1 LYIYIDIL
9 LFIKTQTKTQ
19 LQAQLELQ
27 MTTRQTQRLA
37 LSLFHAKHRQ
47 YFHTVHRPFDRIRR
61 FTQTYTDT
69 YAEK

>member
-1 LYIYIDIL
+1 MCT
-9 LFIKTQTKTQ
+9 FIKIQTKTQ

-47 YFHTVHRPFDRIRR
+47 YFHTNSSYSSEEEHSFDI
-61 FTQTYTDT
+61 F
-69 YAEK
+69 